1 MKLQKTLFL
10 TILLS
15 LIYSSITFG
24 AIVEGSKDTGL
35 WVSLTNNEFDYVANH
50 YQDELN
56 SNKDESIVWVTE
68 GGKMYPKSMVN
79 GFRIWKITIGGQ
91 TGYYYFDSDGWV
103 LTKERAQADPNL
115 QWLIDAGAFAYGTS
129 SNGMVNGSNGKA
141 VDAKGVD
148 GGDVYKESTNK
159 ENMMRNAIT
168 EVAKAYA
175 NNNYSNTNSITIPC
189 LNGSIKNCRLDCS
202 GFASAVQRYYSLVS
216 GETLPVG
223 YLSNVNPSSLNFAE
237 RGTYL
242 NQHTIVNTG
251 EGINNLKPGDTVAM
265 TPNEYL
271 AQGGTSKITLA
282 NGTQTAPGH
291 VLVYYGVSGNNV
303 IFYEKS
309 GTNGTDGKRS
319 VDKNS
324 LLSKLN
330 LSQSDAKY
338 GLEIKSNGNSK
349 KYSYKHLGRTFND

>member
-10 TILLS
+10 TIILS

-56 SNKDESIVWVTE
+56 SDKDESIVWVTE

-141 VDAKGVD
+141 VDAKGVN
-148 GGDVYKESTNK
+148 GEDVYKESTNK
-159 ENMMRNAIT
+159 ENMMKQSIEAVNKI
-168 EVAKAYA
+168 YA
-175 NNNYSNTNSITIPC
+175 NTSYDQNNSQVVIPC
-189 LNGSIKNCRLDCS
+189 INSSFKSRADCS
-202 GFASAVQRYYSLVS
+202 GFASAVQRYYSFIS

-223 YLSNVNPSSLNFAE
+223 YLSNTTPYSANFTEKGTFLTQHSLINS
-237 RGTYL
+237 
-242 NQHTIVNTG
+242 
-251 EGINNLKPGDTVAM
+251 EGDVEYLKPGDTIAINS
-265 TPNEYL
+265 NEMKAHFPENKSIKTGEYY
-271 AQGGTSKITLA
+271 
-282 NGTQTAPGH
+282 GH
-291 VLVYYGVSGNNV
+291 VLVYYGKNGNNI
-303 IFYEKS
+303 IFYEKNGANTS
-309 GTNGTDGKRS
+309 GKKEVNLNQVLRGIEYTNFKGLRIPKSTYTDF
-319 VDKNS
+319 NS
-324 LLSKLN
+324 GHTII
-330 LSQSDAKY
+330 Y
-338 GLEIKSNGNSK
+338 PHI
-349 KYSYKHLGRTFND
+349 GRTFND